1 MIFSTKHINKED
13 PDIGEFSA
21 QIDAILETKFSGE
34 VDTTLMKKQIFD
46 VLDGD
51 KNKALLLLKRDIDM
65 FELLPEKLKQDAD
78 IIKVIISKNPEKF
91 KSLDIK
97 SRENTDMQELAVKSL
112 ISQSWDILD
121 LIEILEFWKKK
132 NKKLEAFT
140 DKLISETP
148 TFFPDEMTKFL
159 YEVYK
164 TEKKMFDIFLK
175 KWFFQKT
182 HSWMTIWSDISK
194 YLSKIAKELEWN
206 TPEESQKKLFSAVL
220 KFLSLSEKSL
230 WTSSQL
236 LLETL
241 IWSISI
247 TQKQE
252 EESENNDED
261 VGNEDLRS
269 TNDKDE
275 ELWCP
280 SIWPYNYTPV
290 WNTCRVWDSAWDS
303 VAIDKKVFDSMSEK
317 SLENFMNFSKL
328 MKNLWLDFLIIK
340 QHRLSQLVTGVNFYQ
355 WEGMSEAQTLK
366 FLNSVGKNIWVPEES
381 YEDTDWNRKVWCF
394 DTIWA
399 AKMKFREIKSTG
411 NIGNLYIPPANK
423 GSKTIVEIY
432 MKHIGLLWEPFWEL
446 SVAKWK

>member
-91 KSLDIK
+91 KSLDTK
-97 SRENTDMQELAVKSL
+97 SREDTDMQELAVSSL
-112 ISQSWDILD
+112 ISQGWDILD
-121 LIEILEFWKKK
+121 LIEILKFWKKK

-140 DKLISETP
+140 DALISENP
-148 TFFPDEMTKFL
+148 KFFPDEMTKL
-159 YEVYK
+159 MYEVYK
-164 TEKKMFDIFLK
+164 TEKKIFDVFLE
-175 KWFFQKT
+175 KWLFGQT
-182 HSWMTIWSDISK
+182 HSWMGLSVNIAQH
-194 YLSKIAKELEWN
+194 LSKILENLEWN
-206 TPEESQKKLFSAVL
+206 TPEESQKKLFSAIL
-220 KFLSLSEKSL
+220 KFLSLREKSL
-230 WTSSQL
+230 WTSSRL
-236 LLETL
+236 LLENL

-275 ELWCP
+275 ELWYP

-290 WNTCRVWDSAWDS
+290 WNSCRVWDSAWDS

-355 WEGMSEAQTLK
+355 WEGMSEARTLK
-366 FLNSVGKNIWVPEES
+366 FLNSVGKNIWVPEKS
-381 YEDTDWNRKVWCF
+381 YQDAEGNKKTWCF
-394 DTIWA
+394 DTFLA
-399 AKMKFREIKSTG
+399 AKAKFREIRDSQILWGINFTAAYKGDKS
-411 NIGNLYIPPANK
+411 IIE
-423 GSKTIVEIY
+423 VY
-432 MKHIGLLWEPFWEL
+432 MKEVWLLVEPFWEL